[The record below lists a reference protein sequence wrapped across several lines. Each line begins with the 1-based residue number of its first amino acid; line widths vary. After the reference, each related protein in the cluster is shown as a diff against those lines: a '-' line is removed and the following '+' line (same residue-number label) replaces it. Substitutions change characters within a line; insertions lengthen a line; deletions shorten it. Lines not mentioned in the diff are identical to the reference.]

1 MPPPRKVPPLSA
13 EHKALGDVLLKL
25 RRRADLTQEQLAE
38 LAETDLKQVGCIERG
53 TRNPSYS
60 TLVRLAVALG
70 TRVGT
75 ITVKADRLFDSRKR
89 RLARD

>member
-1 MPPPRKVPPLSA
+1 VPPRRKVPPLSP

-25 RRRADLTQEQLAE
+25 RERADLTQEQLAE

-53 TRNPSYS
+53 TRNPTYT
-60 TLVRLAVALG
+60 TLMRLATALE

-75 ITVKADRLFDSRKR
+75 ITGMADRLFDR
-89 RLARD
+89 RRRTTDAD

>member
-13 EHKALGDVLLKL
+13 RHKALGDVLYRL
-25 RRRADLTQEQLAE
+25 RKQADLTLEELAD
-38 LAETDLKQVGCIERG
+38 LAETDPKQVGCMERG
-53 TRNPSYS
+53 IRNPSYS
-60 TLVRLAVALG
+60 MLMRVAAALG

-89 RLARD
+89 RQARD